1 MRLFYDQDHDCIES
15 ENTVYESFVY
25 FGSYDSKIDDFDHY
39 MDCCLVQN
47 NGSLEEIQSVIGIVP
62 GMNLEEN
69 DIYYDRRNNSIV
81 TRSIL
86 ETEYNTLSSVL
97 EDIDNFTEWIDYN
110 GIILLDSFDLMMKS
124 EDIFEF
130 IEEF

>member
-1 MRLFYDQDHDCIES
+1 MRLFYNWENDCIET
-15 ENTVYESFVY
+15 ETTLKE
-25 FGSYDSKIDDFDHY
+25 DFEEFETDHY
-39 MDCCLVQN
+39 SDFEEYIECCKTYN
-47 NGSLEEIQSVIGIVP
+47 NGILTEIHSIEGIFP
-62 GMNLEEN
+62 GMNLEES
-69 DIYYDRRNNSIV
+69 DIYYDDRHNRIV

-86 ETEYNTLSSVL
+86 ETEYNALSSVF
-97 EDIDNFTEWIDYN
+97 EDIDCFSEWIGYN